1 MNAKEFEQRYSEL
14 REDIGRRLRDTRL
27 ARNLTQAQLAERA
40 GCTKSQ
46 ISQMENG
53 SGSYSLRA
61 FFGVCDA
68 LEADLGLLFAGTP
81 PHPLPELYVV
91 FEKAVAAA
99 GLRAA
104 EFLLSLD
111 GDELKLVCQRGLEA
125 VTYRRS
131 LENNRDPN
139 LS

>member
-1 MNAKEFEQRYSEL
+1 MNAKEFEQRYFEL

-68 LEADLGLLFAGTP
+68 LCVMRMARP
-81 PHPLPELYVV
+81 
-91 FEKAVAAA
+91 
-99 GLRAA
+99 
-104 EFLLSLD
+104 
-111 GDELKLVCQRGLEA
+111 
-125 VTYRRS
+125 
-131 LENNRDPN
+131 
-139 LS
+139 